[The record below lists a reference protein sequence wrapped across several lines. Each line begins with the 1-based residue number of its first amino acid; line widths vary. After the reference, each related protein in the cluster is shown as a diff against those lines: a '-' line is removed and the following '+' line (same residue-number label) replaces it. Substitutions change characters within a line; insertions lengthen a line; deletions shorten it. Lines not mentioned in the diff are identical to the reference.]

1 MLMTQSQSPN
11 KNNIIL
17 SLENIKRS
25 FNLGGQNI
33 NILKGVNIKVQKG
46 EFIAIMGPSGSGKST
61 LLNIMGLLDVPTSG
75 TYIYNNK
82 NVTSFNS
89 NQLANIRNKDAG
101 FIFQSFNLLPKMTA
115 LDNVVL
121 PSVLGDAENIEKGR
135 VLLEQ
140 LGLKDRLTHLPNELS
155 GGQKQR
161 VAIARAMINS
171 PSIIFADEPTG
182 NLDSKSGEEVLKIIL
197 KLNKQQ
203 GKTIVMVTHDDN
215 ISNLADR
222 TIFIKDGYN
231 VENL

>member
-1 MLMTQSQSPN
+1 
-11 KNNIIL
+11 
-17 SLENIKRS
+17 
-25 FNLGGQNI
+25 
-33 NILKGVNIKVQKG
+33 
-46 EFIAIMGPSGSGKST
+46 MGPSGSGKST

>member
-1 MLMTQSQSPN
+1 MTQSQSPN

-182 NLDSKSGEEVLKIIL
+182 NLDSKSGKEVLKIIL
-197 KLNKQQ
+197 ELNKKEQ
-203 GKTIVMVTHDDN
+203 KTIIMVTHDDN
-215 ISNLADR
+215 ISSLADR

-231 VENL
+231 INSL

>member
-135 VLLEQ
+135 ALLEQ